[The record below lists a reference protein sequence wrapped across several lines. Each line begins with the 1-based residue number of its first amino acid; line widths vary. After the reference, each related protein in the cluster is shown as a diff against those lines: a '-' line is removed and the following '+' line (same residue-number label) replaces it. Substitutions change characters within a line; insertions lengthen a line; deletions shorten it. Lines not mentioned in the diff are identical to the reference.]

1 MTITISW
8 WHVVMALL
16 LLPIVHFSFYSRS
29 GSYDFAL
36 GPFMTLLVCWSIAL
50 TIMLIKW
57 IGL

>member
-1 MTITISW
+1 MTITVSW
-8 WHVVMALL
+8 WHVVTALL
-16 LLPIVHFSFYSRS
+16 LLPIVHFSFYRPS

-36 GPFMTLLVCWSIAL
+36 GPLMTLLVCWSIAL